1 MKGGIF
7 MEQLEI
13 EYRKKVVDYKAALD
27 LVVTRINSL
36 LAMKNRD
43 GGEIPCTISSRPKSF
58 DSALEKAVRKTTK
71 KPEEITLEDIFENEN
86 DIAGARICVLFRHHI
101 PELER
106 AIRRLPGMTII
117 KTKDYLSIPKPNGY
131 SSLHLICLVEI
142 STDDGTEL
150 IPVEIQLRTK
160 AQDLWAELEH
170 YLYKSK
176 KGFFPEEFKSLFKQ
190 IAKQLVK
197 IDDLGEKIFELIN
210 KNPAS

>member
-1 MKGGIF
+1 

-13 EYRKKVVDYKAALD
+13 EYYKKQVDYDAALS
-27 LVVTRINSL
+27 LVVTRVNSL

-86 DIAGARICVLFRHHI
+86 DIAGVRICCLFRHHI
-101 PELER
+101 TELEK
-106 AIRRLPGMTII
+106 AIKRLPGITIT
-117 KTKDYLSIPKPNGY
+117 KTKDYLKTPKPNGY
-131 SSLHLICLVEI
+131 SSLHIIVMVEI
-142 STDDGTEL
+142 STDEGTEL

-170 YLYKSK
+170 YLYKAK

-190 IAKQLVK
+190 IAKQLIK

-210 KNPAS
+210 QNPAD